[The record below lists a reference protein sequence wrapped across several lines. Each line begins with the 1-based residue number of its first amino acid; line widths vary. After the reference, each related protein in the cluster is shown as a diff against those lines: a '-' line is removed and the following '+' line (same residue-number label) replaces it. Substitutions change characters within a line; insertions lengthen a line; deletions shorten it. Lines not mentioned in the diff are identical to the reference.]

1 MSIRFR
7 RYYALTGAIIS
18 WASLLLQ
25 LWLFIPEKVQDVPGQ
40 LVQLFSYFTTL
51 TNILVAICF
60 TSAASSTP
68 ASRSFFTRPA
78 TVAATTM
85 YIFMVGSLYYILI
98 APKWDPQG
106 LAHLAVFLLHLVNPV
121 LFILYWVLFVPKQ
134 TLRIQHAF
142 WWLLYPLIYFAY
154 ILLRGLLTREYTY
167 FFVDVNT
174 LGLERVLLINGLIIE
189 IFFLL
194 SLLLIWFSK
203 LRR

>member
-1 MSIRFR
+1 
-7 RYYALTGAIIS
+7 
-18 WASLLLQ
+18 
-25 LWLFIPEKVQDVPGQ
+25 
-40 LVQLFSYFTTL
+40 
-51 TNILVAICF
+51 
-60 TSAASSTP
+60 
-68 ASRSFFTRPA
+68 
-78 TVAATTM
+78 
-85 YIFMVGSLYYILI
+85 MVGSLYYILI